1 MNDIDLLS
9 KLEDLANRLGV
20 KLRYENLSKGPVR
33 AMGGYCRL
41 LDDHLILIDK
51 NDSKKRKIKLIARS
65 LRRFDLE
72 TVFVPPALRRI
83 IQSCE
88 KQD

>member
-1 MNDIDLLS
+1 MNDFDVLS

-20 KLRYENLSKGPVR
+20 KLRYENLAKGPIRVT
-33 AMGGYCRL
+33 GGYCRL

-51 NDSKKRKIKLIARS
+51 NDSKKRKIRLIARS

-83 IQSCE
+83 INAPDKYS
-88 KQD
+88 